1 MVTLS
6 PAARALLE
14 SDALAHLV
22 TLGSDGSP
30 QVTCIWVGLDGDE
43 IVSPALR
50 RSAQAAER
58 ALEPTRRDV
67 AGRRR
72 R

>member
-43 IVSPALR
+43 IVSAICAR
-50 RSAQAAER
+50 ISASCRTCARTHASRCRWR
-58 ALEPTRRDV
+58 AQR
-67 AGRRR
+67 
-72 R
+72 